1 MENMPGYSR
10 DDAACLD
17 IRKRG
22 CIVSADAQRALESMI
37 RKLRRELDLEYS
49 KSRDALKALL
59 IEMESGP
66 QDQTLTFTED
76 AALELKEN
84 LRRVLE
90 SGS

>member
-1 MENMPGYSR
+1 MNVNEAM
-10 DDAACLD
+10 
-17 IRKRG
+17 
-22 CIVSADAQRALESMI
+22 V

-59 IEMESGP
+59 IDIEAMDGS
-66 QDQTLTFTED
+66 QSLTVLPE
-76 AALELKEN
+76 ALVDLRKN